1 MCLGG
6 TGTNWDV
13 LLCDVGLSVYLL
25 IMVAW
30 IFIFGV
36 GVSSKE
42 AGAVIFRYGLEGW
55 YLEAGRGFRRKTT
68 AHRRLV

>member
-55 YLEAGRGFRRKTT
+55 
-68 AHRRLV
+68 